1 MEPKKQTVIFVL
13 IAVIS
18 TAAIVA
24 GVSYVVFAPEKKE
37 ADALEI
43 YHWWTSGGEAAAVG
57 ALVDVFEDL
66 YPDTVVAQL
75 AVAGGSGAT
84 MIPIITSLVLAGEAP
99 DAFQM
104 HAGYEGIQYFKA
116 DLLDN
121 INDIWA
127 DMNLEDVIPS
137 VVQSMCQF
145 DGDYYMVP
153 VNIHRSNVV
162 WYNLEELEAI
172 SVDPKKIYTW
182 PEFFAACDAFE
193 LANPGKDAISLGEA
207 WTQAHLFE
215 QILAGQGIDV
225 YEDWIN
231 GDITSGTDAD
241 LLAALDI
248 LDDILGYCNPDLTLS
263 WDAATDLII
272 QGDSI
277 FNIMGDWAN
286 GEFFV
291 ANNTYDDDYG
301 TIAVPGTDNMY
312 GLVIDAFQHPA
323 GVAHPKNSD
332 RWLSVVASKAGQDAF
347 NPIKGSIAARTDADV
362 TKYGAY
368 QQAAITDFNTI
379 DASATS
385 YMFPSVVHGSGAPQS
400 FSSELSAVINAF
412 CKGDATASATATAIA
427 KLASDNAADYTTV
440 WALD

>member
-1 MEPKKQTVIFVL
+1 MDSKKQTVVFVL

-18 TAAIVA
+18 TAAIVF
-24 GVSYVVFAPEKKE
+24 GVSYFIFAPPEEE
-37 ADALEI
+37 ANALEI

-66 YPDTVVAQL
+66 YPDTIVTQL
-75 AVAGGSGAT
+75 AVAGGSGTT

-104 HAGYEGIQYFKA
+104 HAGYEGIEYFKA
-116 DLLDN
+116 DLLED

-127 DMNLEDVIPS
+127 DMDLEDVIPD

-145 DGDYYMVP
+145 DGDYFMVP

-172 SVDPKKIYTW
+172 TVDPKDIDTW
-182 PEFFAACDAFE
+182 TEFFAACEAFE
-193 LANPGKDAISLGEA
+193 TANPGKDAISLGEK

-231 GDITSGTDAD
+231 GDITSATDTD
-241 LLAALDI
+241 ILAALDI
-248 LDDILGYCNPDLTLS
+248 LEDILGYSNADLDIS
-263 WDAATDLII
+263 WDVATDLII
-272 QGDSI
+272 KGDSI

-286 GEFFV
+286 GEFLV
-291 ANNTYDDDYG
+291 ANAVYDDDYG
-301 TIAVPGTDNMY
+301 TIAVPGTDDMY
-312 GLVIDAFQHPA
+312 GLVVDAFQHPA
-323 GVAHPKNSD
+323 GVAHPANSD
-332 RWLSVVASKAGQDAF
+332 RWLRVVASKAGQDAF
-347 NPIKGSIAARTDADV
+347 NPLKGSISARTDSDLTLYKPYHDWTFADFESV
-362 TKYGAY
+362 T
-368 QQAAITDFNTI
+368 
-379 DASATS
+379 

-400 FSSELSAVINAF
+400 FSSELSDVINAF
-412 CKGDATASATATAIA
+412 CTDDASAAATAAAIA
-427 KLASDNAADYTTV
+427 DLASDNAADYTTV

>member
-1 MEPKKQTVIFVL
+1 MEPKKQTMIFVL

-18 TAAIVA
+18 TAAIVF
-24 GVSYVVFAPEKKE
+24 GVSYFVFAPAEEE

-66 YPDTVVAQL
+66 YPNTIVTQL
-75 AVAGGSGAT
+75 AVAGGSGTT

-104 HAGYEGIQYFKA
+104 HAGYEGIEYYKA

-121 INDIWA
+121 INDIWT
-127 DMNLEDVIPS
+127 DMNLEDVVPD

-145 DGDYYMVP
+145 GGDYYMVP

-162 WYNLEELEAI
+162 WYNLEELENLPAPI
-172 SVDPKKIYTW
+172 DPKTIDTW
-182 PEFFAACDAFE
+182 PEFFAACAAFE
-193 LANPGKDAISLGEA
+193 AANPTKDAISLGEA

-225 YEDWIN
+225 YENWIN
-231 GDITSGTDAD
+231 GDITSGTNAD

-248 LDDILGYCNPDLTLS
+248 LTTFLSYSNVDLTLS
-263 WDAATDLII
+263 WDVATDLVI

-286 GEFFV
+286 GEFLV
-291 ANNTYDDDYG
+291 ANATYDDDYG
-301 TIAVPGTDNMY
+301 TIAVPGTGDMY
-312 GLVIDAFQHPA
+312 GLVVDAFQHPA
-323 GVAHPKNSD
+323 GVAHPRNSD
-332 RWLSVVASKAGQDAF
+332 RWLRVVASKEGQDAF
-347 NPIKGSIAARTDADV
+347 NPLKGSISARTDSDLTLYKPYHNWTFSDFESV
-362 TKYGAY
+362 T
-368 QQAAITDFNTI
+368 
-379 DASATS
+379 

-400 FSSELSAVINAF
+400 FSSELSSVINAF
-412 CKGDATASATATAIA
+412 CKGDATKAATATAIA
-427 KLASDNAADYTTV
+427 GLASDNAADYTTV

>member
-1 MEPKKQTVIFVL
+1 MDSKKQTVVFVL

-18 TAAIVA
+18 TAAIVF
-24 GVSYVVFAPEKKE
+24 GVSYFVFAPEEKE
-37 ADALEI
+37 VDALEI

-66 YPDTVVAQL
+66 YPDTIVTQL
-75 AVAGGSGAT
+75 AVAGGSGTT

-104 HAGYEGIQYFKA
+104 HAGYEGIEYFKA
-116 DLLDN
+116 DLLED

-127 DMNLEDVIPS
+127 DNDLEDVIPD

-145 DGDYYMVP
+145 GGDYYMVP

-172 SVDPKKIYTW
+172 GEDPKDIDTW
-182 PEFFAACDAFE
+182 PEFFAACAAFE
-193 LANPGKDAISLGEA
+193 AANSGKDAIALGEA

-215 QILAGQGIDV
+215 QILASQGIDV

-231 GDITSGTDAD
+231 GDITSATDVNI
-241 LLAALDI
+241 LAALDI
-248 LDDILGYCNPDLTLS
+248 LEDILDYSNPDLDIG
-263 WDAATDLII
+263 WDVATDLII
-272 QGDSI
+272 QGDII

-286 GEFFV
+286 GEFLV
-291 ANNTYDDDYG
+291 ANAVYDDDYG
-301 TIAVPGTDNMY
+301 TIAVPGTGDMY
-312 GLVIDAFQHPA
+312 GLVVDAFQHPA
-323 GVAHPKNSD
+323 GVAHPRNSD
-332 RWLSVVASKAGQDAF
+332 RWLEVVASKAGQDAF
-347 NPIKGSIAARTDADV
+347 NPIKGSISARTDSDLTLYKPYHTWTFADFESV
-362 TKYGAY
+362 T
-368 QQAAITDFNTI
+368 
-379 DASATS
+379 

-400 FSSELSAVINAF
+400 FSSELSSVVNAF
-412 CKGDATASATATAIA
+412 CTGAATASATASAIA
-427 KLASDNAADYTTV
+427 ALASDNAADYTTV

>member
-1 MEPKKQTVIFVL
+1 MDSKKQTVVFVL

-18 TAAIVA
+18 TAAIVF
-24 GVSYVVFAPEKKE
+24 GVSYFVFAPEEKE
-37 ADALEI
+37 VDALEI

-66 YPDTVVAQL
+66 YPDTIVTQL
-75 AVAGGSGAT
+75 AVAGGSGTT

-104 HAGYEGIQYFKA
+104 HAGYEGIEYFKA
-116 DLLDN
+116 DLLED

-127 DMNLEDVIPS
+127 DNDLEDVIPD

-145 DGDYYMVP
+145 GGDYYMVP

-172 SVDPKKIYTW
+172 GEDPKDIDTW
-182 PEFFAACDAFE
+182 PEFFAACAAFE
-193 LANPGKDAISLGEA
+193 AANSGKDAIALGEA

-215 QILAGQGIDV
+215 QILASQGIDV

-231 GDITSGTDAD
+231 GDITSATDVNI
-241 LLAALDI
+241 LAALDI
-248 LDDILGYCNPDLTLS
+248 LEDILDYSNPDLDIG
-263 WDAATDLII
+263 WDVATDLII
-272 QGDSI
+272 KNDSI

-286 GEFFV
+286 GEFLV
-291 ANNTYDDDYG
+291 ANSTYDDDYG
-301 TIAVPGTDNMY
+301 TIAVPGTGDMY
-312 GLVIDAFQHPA
+312 GLVVDAFQHPA
-323 GVAHPKNSD
+323 GVAHPRNSD
-332 RWLSVVASKAGQDAF
+332 RWLEVVASKAGQDAF
-347 NPIKGSIAARTDADV
+347 NPIKGSISARTDSDLTLYKPYHTWTFADFESV
-362 TKYGAY
+362 T
-368 QQAAITDFNTI
+368 
-379 DASATS
+379 

-400 FSSELSAVINAF
+400 FSSELSSVVNAF
-412 CKGDATASATATAIA
+412 CTGAATASATASAIA
-427 KLASDNAADYTTV
+427 ALASDNAADYTTV

>member
-1 MEPKKQTVIFVL
+1 MDSKKQTVVFVL

-18 TAAIVA
+18 TAAIVF
-24 GVSYVVFAPEKKE
+24 GVSYFVFAPEEKE
-37 ADALEI
+37 VDALEI

-66 YPDTVVAQL
+66 YPDTIVTQL
-75 AVAGGSGAT
+75 AVAGGSGTT

-104 HAGYEGIQYFKA
+104 HAGYEGIEYFKA
-116 DLLDN
+116 DLLED

-127 DMNLEDVIPS
+127 DNDLEDVIPD

-145 DGDYYMVP
+145 GGDYYMVP

-172 SVDPKKIYTW
+172 GEDPKDIDTW
-182 PEFFAACDAFE
+182 PEFFAACAAFE
-193 LANPGKDAISLGEA
+193 AANSGKDAIALGEA

-215 QILAGQGIDV
+215 QILASQGIDV

-231 GDITSGTDAD
+231 GDITSATDVNI
-241 LLAALDI
+241 LAALDI
-248 LDDILGYCNPDLTLS
+248 LEDILDYSNPDLDIG
-263 WDAATDLII
+263 WDVATDLII

-286 GEFFV
+286 GEFLV
-291 ANNTYDDDYG
+291 ANAVYDDDYG
-301 TIAVPGTDNMY
+301 TIAVPGTGDMY
-312 GLVIDAFQHPA
+312 GLVVDAFQHPA
-323 GVAHPKNSD
+323 GVAHPRNSD
-332 RWLSVVASKAGQDAF
+332 RWLEVVASKAGQDAF
-347 NPIKGSIAARTDADV
+347 NPIKGSISARTDSDLTLYKPYHTWTFADFESV
-362 TKYGAY
+362 T
-368 QQAAITDFNTI
+368 
-379 DASATS
+379 

-400 FSSELSAVINAF
+400 FSSELSSVVNAF
-412 CKGDATASATATAIA
+412 CTGAATASATASAIA
-427 KLASDNAADYTTV
+427 ALASDNAADYTTV

>member
-1 MEPKKQTVIFVL
+1 MDQKKQTAVFVL

-24 GVSYVVFAPEKKE
+24 GISYVVMAPSEKE
-37 ADALEI
+37 ADVLDI
-43 YHWWTSGGEAAAVG
+43 YHWWTSGGEVAAVG
-57 ALVDVFEDL
+57 ALVDVFENL
-66 YPDTVVAQL
+66 YPDTTVKQS
-75 AVAGGSGAT
+75 AVAGGSGVT
-84 MIPIITSLVLAGEAP
+84 MIPIITALVLAGEAP

-104 HAGYEGIQYFKA
+104 HAGYEGIAYFEA

-127 DMNLEDVIPS
+127 DNDLEDVIPD

-162 WYNLEELEAI
+162 WYNLEELDAI
-172 SVDPKKIYTW
+172 GVDPKTIDTW
-182 PEFFAACDAFE
+182 PEFFAAAAAFE
-193 LANPGKDAISLGEA
+193 AANPGKNAVSIGAA

-231 GDITSGTDAD
+231 GDITSASNSD

-248 LDDILGYCNPDLTLS
+248 LDEFMGYANSDFDSIT
-263 WDAATDLII
+263 WGEATDLII

-286 GEFFV
+286 GEFLV
-291 ANNTYDDDYG
+291 ANSVYDTEYG
-301 TIAVPGTDNMY
+301 TITVPGTDDMY
-312 GLVIDAFQHPA
+312 GLVVDAFQHPA

-332 RWLSVVASKAGQDAF
+332 RWLEVVASKEGQDAF
-347 NPIKGSIAARTDADV
+347 NPLKGSISARTDSNLALYKPYHDWTFADFESV
-362 TKYGAY
+362 T
-368 QQAAITDFNTI
+368 
-379 DASATS
+379 

-400 FSSELSAVINAF
+400 FSSELNSVINAF
-412 CKGDATASATATAIA
+412 VTGTSASATASAIVSLTT
-427 KLASDNAADYTTV
+427 SNAADYTTV
-440 WALD
+440 WTL

>member
-1 MEPKKQTVIFVL
+1 MDSKKQTVVFVL

-18 TAAIVA
+18 TAAIVF
-24 GVSYVVFAPEKKE
+24 GVSYFIFAPTEKE

-66 YPDTVVAQL
+66 YPNTIVTQL
-75 AVAGGSGAT
+75 AVAGGSGTT

-104 HAGYEGIQYFKA
+104 HAGYEGIEYFKA

-127 DMNLEDVIPS
+127 DMNLADVIPD

-172 SVDPKKIYTW
+172 GVDPKTIDTW
-182 PEFFAACDAFE
+182 PEFFAACDDFE
-193 LANPGKDAISLGEA
+193 DANPGKDAIALGEA

-215 QILAGQGIDV
+215 QILASQGIDV

-231 GDITSGTDAD
+231 GEITSATNAD
-241 LLAALDI
+241 LLDALDI
-248 LDDILGYCNPDLTLS
+248 LDDILGYSNADLDIS
-263 WDAATDLII
+263 WDVATDLII
-272 QGDSI
+272 KGDSI

-286 GEFFV
+286 GEFLV
-291 ANNTYDDDYG
+291 GESVYDDDYG
-301 TIAVPGTDNMY
+301 TIAVPGTDDMY
-312 GLVIDAFQHPA
+312 GLVVDAFQHPA
-323 GVAHPKNSD
+323 SVAHPRNSD
-332 RWLSVVASKAGQDAF
+332 RWLRVVASKAGQDAF
-347 NPIKGSIAARTDADV
+347 NPLKGSISARTDSDLTLYKPYHEWTFGDFESV
-362 TKYGAY
+362 T
-368 QQAAITDFNTI
+368 
-379 DASATS
+379 

-400 FSSELSAVINAF
+400 FSSELSDVINAF
-412 CKGDATASATATAIA
+412 CTGDATAAATSAAIA
-427 KLASDNAADYTTV
+427 GLAADNAADYTTV